1 MTAGI
6 IQGNEAQAGRRHLF
20 RCRCCGTRL
29 LRFLCYRLIGFVAHI
44 YFGFCLGFGI
54 GRVGSHGH
62 DRNVGAMGF
71 RIGHNLSVFANDG
84 LRFHAVAQQRVSVR
98 HHNVRFGFR
107 PGTAVPYGNAQQSHI
122 GAACIYLY
130 LRVVVCFQRDS
141 VCLKL
146 IAAALHLYCCSARI
160 PGLGLVHCNLNAACS
175 HGGGF
180 GCHFTGTLRLQ
191 ADISQVLFP
200 GLVAFAIRNVL
211 RLQRAATCYGHEI
224 TCCIR
229 IMGQAD
235 RDICNG
241 HADA

>member
-6 IQGNEAQAGRRHLF
+6 VPGNQAQAGRRLF
-20 RCRCCGTRL
+20 RCYRSFTRL

-44 YFGFCLGFGI
+44 YFGFCFGFGI
-54 GRVGSHGH
+54 GRVGILRY

-71 RIGHNLSVFANDG
+71 RIGHNLSFFANDG
-84 LRFHAVAQQRVSVR
+84 LRLHAVAQQRVSVLHR
-98 HHNVRFGFR
+98 NVRFGFR
-107 PGTAVPYGNAQQSHI
+107 PGAAVPYGNAQQCHI
-122 GAACIYLY
+122 GTACIRLY

-146 IAAALHLYCCSARI
+146 IAPAIHLYCCGARI
-160 PGLGLVHCNLNAACS
+160 PCLSLGHCNLNAARS

-191 ADISQVLFP
+191 ADIRQVLFP
-200 GLVAFAIRNVL
+200 GLVAFAVRNVL
-211 RLQRAATCYGHEI
+211 RLQRAAACYGHEI

-229 IMGQAD
+229 IMSQAD